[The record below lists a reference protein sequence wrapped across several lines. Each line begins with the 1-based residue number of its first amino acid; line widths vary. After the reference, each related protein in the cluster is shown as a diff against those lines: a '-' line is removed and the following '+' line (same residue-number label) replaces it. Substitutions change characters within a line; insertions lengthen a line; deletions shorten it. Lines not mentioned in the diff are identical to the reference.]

1 MQKNLEKVA
10 CIFGASGFIGRHLI
24 RRLTKKDFR
33 IIVATRS
40 PYLHGYLKPLGN
52 PGQIDLEKVNLFDEE
67 RLRILV
73 KSSDVV
79 INLVGILHETKKQ
92 KFEDIHA
99 KFPDLLSKL
108 CSELNIK
115 KLVHISALGIN
126 ETVSSQYM
134 QSKLKGEKNIINNF
148 NRSVI
153 LRPSVIFG
161 PEDKFFNRFASIA
174 EFLPI
179 LPLIGGGL
187 TYFQPIYVGDIAK
200 SIMAVLEKEEINNN
214 IFELGGPQII
224 TYKELMKI
232 LLKEINKKRFLV
244 PIPFPFA
251 KFQAKILQLLPKPLL
266 TVDQVEM
273 LKYDNIVTN
282 KYPTLK
288 DLKINPKT
296 IESVLPNYIW
306 RFRKGGQFA
315 KL

>member
-1 MQKNLEKVA
+1 MQKNPEKVA

-33 IIVATRS
+33 IIAVTRS
-40 PYLHGYLKPLGN
+40 PYLHGHLKPLGN

-67 RLRILV
+67 KLRILV

-79 INLVGILHETKKQ
+79 INLVGILYETNKQ

-108 CSELNIK
+108 CSELNVK

-126 ETVSSQYM
+126 ETVSSKYM

-161 PEDKFFNRFASIA
+161 PEDKFFNQFASIA
-174 EFLPI
+174 EFFPV

-214 IFELGGPQII
+214 IFELGGPQIF
-224 TYKELMKI
+224 TFKELMKI
-232 LLKEINKKRFLV
+232 LLNEINKKRFLV
-244 PIPFPFA
+244 PIPFLFA

-266 TVDQVEM
+266 TTDQVEM

-296 IESVLPNYIW
+296 IESVLPDYIW

-315 KL
+315 

>member
-1 MQKNLEKVA
+1 MKQKIA
-10 CIFGASGFIGRHLI
+10 TIFGASGFIGRHLI

-33 IIVATRS
+33 IVAATRS

-67 RLRILV
+67 RLRTLI
-73 KSSDVV
+73 KNSDVV
-79 INLVGILHETKKQ
+79 INLVGILYETKKQ
-92 KFEDIHA
+92 KFEDIHI

-108 CSELNIK
+108 CSELNIE

-134 QSKLKGEKNIINNF
+134 QSKLKGEKNILNNF

-153 LRPSVIFG
+153 LRPSIIFG
-161 PEDKFFNRFASIA
+161 PEDNFFNQFASLA
-174 EFLPI
+174 EFLPA

-200 SIMAVLEKEEINNN
+200 SIVTVVEKEEINNN
-214 IFELGGPQII
+214 IYELGGPQ
-224 TYKELMKI
+224 TFTFKELMKI
-232 LLKEINKKRFLV
+232 LLKQIRKKRFLV
-244 PIPFPFA
+244 PIPFLLA

-266 TVDQVEM
+266 TTDQVEI

-282 KYPTLK
+282 NYPTIK
-288 DLKINPKT
+288 DLKISPKT
-296 IESVLPNYIW
+296 IESVLPDYIW

-315 KL
+315 

>member
-1 MQKNLEKVA
+1 MQKNPGKVA

-33 IIVATRS
+33 IIAATRS

-79 INLVGILHETKKQ
+79 INLVGILYETKKQ

-161 PEDKFFNRFASIA
+161 PEDKFFN
-174 EFLPI
+174 
-179 LPLIGGGL
+179 
-187 TYFQPIYVGDIAK
+187 V
-200 SIMAVLEKEEINNN
+200 
-214 IFELGGPQII
+214 
-224 TYKELMKI
+224 
-232 LLKEINKKRFLV
+232 
-244 PIPFPFA
+244 
-251 KFQAKILQLLPKPLL
+251 
-266 TVDQVEM
+266 
-273 LKYDNIVTN
+273 
-282 KYPTLK
+282 
-288 DLKINPKT
+288 
-296 IESVLPNYIW
+296 
-306 RFRKGGQFA
+306 
-315 KL
+315 

>member
-1 MQKNLEKVA
+1 MKQKIA
-10 CIFGASGFIGRHLI
+10 TIFGASGFIGRHLI
-24 RRLTKKDFR
+24 RRLTKKDFQ
-33 IIVATRS
+33 IIAATRS
-40 PYLHGYLKPLGN
+40 PYLRGYLKPLGN

-67 RLRILV
+67 RLRTLI

-79 INLVGILHETKKQ
+79 INLVGILYETKKQ

-148 NRSVI
+148 DRSVI

-161 PEDKFFNRFASIA
+161 PEDRFFNQFASLA
-174 EFLPI
+174 EFFPV

-187 TYFQPIYVGDIAK
+187 TYFQPIYVEDIAK
-200 SIMAVLEKEEINNN
+200 SIVAVSEKEEINNS
-214 IFELGGPQII
+214 IYELGGPQ
-224 TYKELMKI
+224 TFTFKELMKI
-232 LLKEINKKRFLV
+232 LLKQIKKKRFLV
-244 PIPFPFA
+244 PIPYSFA

-266 TVDQVEM
+266 TTDQVEM

-282 KYPTLK
+282 NYLTIK

-306 RFRKGGQFA
+306 RFRRGGQFA
-315 KL
+315 